1 VIAPGISIV
10 ITAHNEAR
18 GIGATLTALRRQ
30 TVPPD
35 AYEVILIDDRST
47 DGTADAARAAGHPS
61 LTVHPG
67 APDPASP
74 LTTRQQALDLGF
86 RLARGDIVMTLDG
99 DCLVP
104 PRWIETMAA
113 PIRAGRAGAVAG
125 PVGFAPARGAVSLW
139 QNADTAYYV
148 AVSALMARA
157 GFAPGVFFGNF
168 AFRRDLYAATGG
180 FGATGFALTED
191 LAFARALHAH
201 GVPFAFTTAR
211 ADVAPCP
218 DAGALIAR
226 TMRIARGPVSA
237 LAVALALI
245 PLTLILPTLGALA
258 SGSGALALAA
268 LLRYLL
274 GAALIGAALWRHGR
288 RDALAGALI
297 YEPGAVALALAV
309 AAARARGARL
319 TWGGRGYG

>member
-1 VIAPGISIV
+1 MISIV

-30 TVPPD
+30 TVPPSD
-35 AYEVILIDDRST
+35 YEILLIDDRST

-61 LTVHPG
+61 LIVHPA

-99 DCLVP
+99 DCVVA
-104 PRWIETMAA
+104 PRWIEAMAA
-113 PIRAGRAGAVAG
+113 PIRSGRAEAVAG
-125 PVGFAPARGAVSLW
+125 PVGFAPVPGLVSLW
-139 QNADTAYYV
+139 QNADTAYYF

-168 AFRRDLYAATGG
+168 AFRRDLYATTGG
-180 FGATGFALTED
+180 FAATGFALTED
-191 LAFARALHAH
+191 LAFARALHAR
-201 GVPFAFTTAR
+201 GARFAFATTR

-218 DAGALIAR
+218 DAAALVAR

-237 LAVALALI
+237 LAAVLALI
-245 PLTLILPTLGALA
+245 PLTLVLPALGALA
-258 SGSGALALAA
+258 LGSGALALVAA
-268 LLRYLL
+268 LRYAL
-274 GAALIGAALWRHGR
+274 GAALIAAALWRHGR

>member
-1 VIAPGISIV
+1 VISIV
-10 ITAHNEAR
+10 ITTHNEAR

-30 TVPPD
+30 TVPPGD
-35 AYEVILIDDRST
+35 YEVLLIDDRST
-47 DGTADAARAAGHPS
+47 DGTAEAARAAGHPS
-61 LTVHPG
+61 LVIHHA

-86 RLARGDIVMTLDG
+86 RLARGEIVMTLDG
-99 DCLVP
+99 DCVVP

-125 PVGFAPARGAVSLW
+125 PVGFAPVRGAVSLW
-139 QNADTAYYV
+139 QNADTAYYF

-191 LAFARALHAH
+191 LAFARALHAV
-201 GVPFAFTTAR
+201 GTRFAFTAVR

-218 DAGALIAR
+218 DAAALIAR

-245 PLTLILPTLGALA
+245 PLTLVLPALGALA
-258 SGSGALALAA
+258 FGSAALALVAT
-268 LLRYLL
+268 LRYLA
-274 GAALIGAALWRHGR
+274 GAAFVAAALWRHGR

-297 YEPGAVALALAV
+297 YEPGAIMLAIAV
-309 AAARARGARL
+309 VIACARGARP
-319 TWGGRGYG
+319 TWGGRGYD